1 MKSKEDRLI
10 LVTNDDGVNAKGL
23 ASLIEVARE
32 FGNVIVVAP
41 ETAQSGMGHA
51 ITVKYPL
58 RLRKYHHN
66 SHYDVY
72 SCSGTP
78 VDCVK
83 IANSVILKQKPDL
96 LLSGINHGSNASSS
110 IFYSGTMGAALEGC
124 LDGIPSI
131 GFSLTNYKLNA
142 DFDPG
147 EKFIRQ
153 IIINV
158 LKNGL
163 STKYC
168 LNVNIPAVP
177 ENELAGIKI
186 CRQARG
192 YWEEDFEQRLDPGRN
207 EYYWLT
213 GRFINLEPDA
223 EDTDEWAL
231 KHNFVSIVPV
241 PINLTSES
249 GIQEL
254 KSWNLAH
261 ELKTQ

>member
-83 IANSVILKQKPDL
+83 IAGVVILEQKLDL
-96 LLSGINHGSNASSS
+96 LL
-110 IFYSGTMGAALEGC
+110 
-124 LDGIPSI
+124 
-131 GFSLTNYKLNA
+131 
-142 DFDPG
+142 
-147 EKFIRQ
+147 
-153 IIINV
+153 
-158 LKNGL
+158 
-163 STKYC
+163 
-168 LNVNIPAVP
+168 
-177 ENELAGIKI
+177 
-186 CRQARG
+186 
-192 YWEEDFEQRLDPGRN
+192 
-207 EYYWLT
+207 
-213 GRFINLEPDA
+213 
-223 EDTDEWAL
+223 
-231 KHNFVSIVPV
+231 
-241 PINLTSES
+241 
-249 GIQEL
+249 
-254 KSWNLAH
+254 
-261 ELKTQ
+261 